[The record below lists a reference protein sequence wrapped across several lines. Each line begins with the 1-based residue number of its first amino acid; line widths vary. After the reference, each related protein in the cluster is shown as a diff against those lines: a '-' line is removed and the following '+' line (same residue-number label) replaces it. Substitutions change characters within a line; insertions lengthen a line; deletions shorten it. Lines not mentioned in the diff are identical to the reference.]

1 MSALGQKRACAAQNR
16 MSCSIGLTPL
26 TAGEALLDVSASSFL
41 DFTGH
46 QFLDSVAPLFERFSL
61 LGRER
66 VQLINADDAG
76 EGATMDLFDH
86 YSSHG
91 AQGWRHLKLLER
103 RGMPVGGRITGT
115 IALKLVVQSPHF

>member
-1 MSALGQKRACAAQNR
+1 

-66 VQLINADDAG
+66 VQLINADDTG
-76 EGATMDLFDH
+76 EGATAMGQNFLDH
-86 YSSHG
+86 RQRYFQPRHARGHRPPQVVKTPRRNFVALLLASTQPLHDNVDPFLG
-91 AQGWRHLKLLER
+91 ARVAADR
-103 RGMPVGGRITGT
+103 
-115 IALKLVVQSPHF
+115 